1 LTRRGSRMQGAD
13 DERQP
18 TGLRAESRGL
28 SAAAAFLT
36 LLPESPRVA
45 PGGPDVA
52 RGAWAFPAVG
62 ALLGCVVGAVA
73 LTCAEAL
80 PPLAAGALGALA
92 GALATGGLHLDG
104 LADSADGLGGRSPE
118 RALEIMRDHSV
129 GAYGSA
135 AISLDLVLRTV
146 LIAALLEGGK
156 ALAALVVAGAVARA
170 AVLVLPLW
178 LPYARKAPGL
188 GAVLSAQ
195 PSGRR
200 AAVGI
205 AIAAVF
211 SVAILGLQGLPVLAC
226 TALIVFGV
234 GLLARRRLGG
244 VTGDV
249 LGASIELSELAT
261 LTILVALS

>member
-1 LTRRGSRMQGAD
+1 MPAADRERRS
-13 DERQP
+13 

-28 SAAAAFLT
+28 AASAAFLT
-36 LLPESPRVA
+36 LLPEPPGVA
-45 PGGPDVA
+45 PDGSDVA

-62 ALLGCVVGAVA
+62 ALLGCLVGAVA
-73 LTCAEAL
+73 LTGAEVL
-80 PPLAAGALGALA
+80 PPLAAGALGAVA
-92 GALATGGLHLDG
+92 GVLATGGLHLDG

-118 RALEIMRDHSV
+118 RALAIMRDHSV

-135 AISLDLVLRTV
+135 AISLDLVLRAV
-146 LIAALLEGGK
+146 LIGALLEGGK

-178 LPYARKAPGL
+178 LPYARKAPGP

-195 PSGRR
+195 PSGWR
-200 AAVGI
+200 AAVGV
-205 AIAAVF
+205 AIAGAF
-211 SVAILGLQGLPVLAC
+211 SVAIFGLQGLPVLAC
-226 TALIVFGV
+226 TALVVFSI

-244 VTGDV
+244 ITGDV

-261 LTILVALS
+261 LTILVALA